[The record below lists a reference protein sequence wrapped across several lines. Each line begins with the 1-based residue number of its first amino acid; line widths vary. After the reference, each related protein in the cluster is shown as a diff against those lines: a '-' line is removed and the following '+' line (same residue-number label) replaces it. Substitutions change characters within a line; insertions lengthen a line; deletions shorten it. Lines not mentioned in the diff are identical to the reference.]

1 MKCITKCGTLETHTI
16 LLFGVSANR
25 AKNDIFFA
33 TSISRGGLLRRVKA
47 ALKADTKSAFD
58 VLYVVDSRR
67 SWYTERNKVGKSW
80 QHVVKHYEQHVQMS

>member
-1 MKCITKCGTLETHTI
+1 M
-16 LLFGVSANR
+16 FGVSANR